1 MKRLHLLL
9 VLVCLAIG
17 AWAQQITEQQAMDRA
32 LQFLNTNTAAKAR
45 GLDGKQLI
53 LKAAKVEA
61 KTIYAFNLE
70 GGGYVIASG
79 DERALP
85 VLGYSDSG
93 TIDWDRLPY
102 NMREWLKSY
111 DVAMATLDRP
121 KGFKH
126 VLPPQMK
133 SKTRATKAAIEP
145 LLKTH
150 WNQTEPYWN
159 KVPPY
164 DGAIPYYKDELSLT
178 GCAATAMAQV
188 MNYHQWPKAACQEI
202 PAYDIATEYEDEQ
215 KTWHIDGLPSTTFD
229 WDHMLDNYWVYNP
242 ETNQNELVGTEAEQD
257 AVATLMRYCGQA
269 VKMKYSPEGSGSI
282 MAYVSQ
288 ALVKYFGYDG
298 AGRCVGRLGY
308 TIKEW
313 ENLIYEELAAGRPV
327 AYGGQGDI
335 GGHAFVCDGYD
346 GNGLFH
352 FNWGWGGY
360 YDGYFSLSVLDPYI
374 GLDTETYYGN
384 GFCQLQNAVINVKP
398 APESTEPQ
406 KAIPTFI
413 FFNYSPVHV
422 IAPDTAVFQY
432 YFYDLEN
439 KTTAVDFALG
449 TCDDNGTLTPL
460 FKGDPDDNIAYE
472 YSINNA
478 INGHVVK
485 IDSTV
490 FEPGEMQMLYPMLKF
505 PEAIGDEWMLVGSKD
520 YRFYA
525 GRTAE
530 GDFFLYSTTDLYNL
544 EVTNVAFKKGN
555 GYIGVDSELEVT
567 FKNHGDTDFRQ
578 PVFINPLYFGNVKPE
593 DVTWDTP
600 YTQGNYTQSE
610 AYLQAGKE
618 AKASFSFSPEDVGTI
633 YLYFCTYDDIFLGDF
648 WLESEGIIG
657 IYDAYVANNSYL
669 EVENENNGEV
679 QLGHAVYHVN
689 FADIPGVTIP
699 AGKPLDAIYAYARI
713 CDYPRVSSTE
723 KALADEAYDY
733 LCGLP
738 EKAGDGSYQLAFDL
752 DYDIRRGGQYYV
764 RSYIN
769 VWLDETYTKQL
780 RSSYQNYDFV
790 VYDNPAIR
798 VEGDTIV
805 ASGEPLDVKIL
816 LHSGYPYDPAGYSGA
831 EKAQYTLYDVAGDG
845 TLTERSSETVTLTF
859 AQEDVGLAVVDTMTV
874 SGVLP
879 DGDYLLRVSSD
890 VFALGTRYIQISVG
904 STGIDRVISNA
915 PENKYFDL
923 QGRRLQGRPARK
935 GIYIRNNRKEVVR

>member
-17 AWAQQITEQQAMDRA
+17 GWAQQITEQQAMDRA
-32 LQFLNTNTAAKAR
+32 LQYLSTNKAAKAR
-45 GLDGKQLI
+45 GMDGKQLI
-53 LKAAKVEA
+53 LKAAKIEP

-79 DERALP
+79 DERAMP

-93 TIDWDRLPY
+93 TIDWERLPY

-111 DVAMATLDRP
+111 DEAMATLDRP
-121 KGFKH
+121 KGFRH
-126 VLPPQMK
+126 ARSPHMK

-150 WNQTEPYWN
+150 WYQTEPYWN

-164 DGAIPYYKDELSLT
+164 DGAIPYYKDELPLT

-188 MNYHQWPKAACQEI
+188 MNYHQWPKASPEI
-202 PAYDIATEYEDEQ
+202 PAYDLATEYEGEK

-242 ETNQNELVGTEAEQD
+242 ETKQNELVGTEAEQD

-269 VKMKYSPEGSGSI
+269 VKMYYSPEGSSS
-282 MAYVSQ
+282 YLDHVSQ
-288 ALVKYFGYDG
+288 ALVKYFGYDSV
-298 AGRCVGRLGY
+298 ARCVGRLGY
-308 TIKEW
+308 TIDEW
-313 ENLIYEELAAGRPV
+313 DDLIYGELAAGRPV
-327 AYGGQGDI
+327 PYGGQGDI

-352 FNWGWGGY
+352 INWGWGGV

-374 GLDTETYYGN
+374 DWDTEKYYGN
-384 GFCQLQNAVINVKP
+384 GFCVLQGACINVKP
-398 APESTEPQ
+398 APESAEPQ
-406 KAIPTFI
+406 KVIPTFY
-413 FFNYSPVHV
+413 FNNSAPVFV
-422 IAPDTAVFQY
+422 VAPDTAVFVFNFLY
-432 YFYDLEN
+432 LESEM
-439 KTTAVDFALG
+439 TAVDIALG

-460 FKGDPDDNIAYE
+460 FKGNPDDNIAVDVTT
-472 YSINNA
+472 SI
-478 INGHVVK
+478 HSVK
-485 IDSTV
+485 IDSTA
-490 FEPGEMQMLYPMLKF
+490 FEPGETQVLYPMLRF
-505 PEAIGDEWMLVGSKD
+505 PDAVGDEWMLVGSKD

-525 GRTAE
+525 GRNAE
-530 GDFFLYSTTDLYNL
+530 GDFFLYSTTDLIDL

-555 GYIGVDSELEVT
+555 GYLGVDSELEVT
-567 FKNHGDTDFRQ
+567 FKNHGDIDFRQ
-578 PVFINPLYFGNVKPE
+578 IIYMLPLYFGNVKPE
-593 DVTWDTP
+593 DVTWDMP
-600 YTQGNYTQSE
+600 YTEGDWMSTQ
-610 AYLQAGKE
+610 AYLRAGQE
-618 AKASFSFSPEDVGTI
+618 SMASFLFSPKDVGTI
-633 YLYFCTYDDIFLGDF
+633 YLYFCTYDDTFIDGIL
-648 WLESEGIIG
+648 LETDGIIG
-657 IYDAYVANNSYL
+657 LYDAYVANNSYL
-669 EVENENNGEV
+669 EVENESNGEV

-689 FADIPGVTIP
+689 FADIPEVTVP

-713 CDYPRVSSTE
+713 CDNARVSSTE
-723 KALADEAYDY
+723 KTLADEAYDY

-769 VWLDETYTKQL
+769 VWLDEAYTKQL

-790 VYDNPAIR
+790 VYDDPAIR

-831 EKAQYTLYDVAGDG
+831 EQAQYTLYDVAGDG
-845 TLTERSSETVTLTF
+845 TLTERHSETITLTF

-879 DGDYLLRVSSD
+879 DGEYLLRVSSD

-935 GIYIRNNRKEVVR
+935 GIYIRNHRKEVVR

>member
-1 MKRLHLLL
+1 MKQLQLLL

-17 AWAQQITEQQAMDRA
+17 AHAQQLTEQQAKNRA

-45 GLDGKQLI
+45 GMDGKHLN
-53 LKAAKVEA
+53 LKAAKIEP

-93 TIDWDRLPY
+93 TIDWDNIPE
-102 NMREWLKSY
+102 NMKAWLKSY
-111 DVAMATLDRP
+111 DEAMATLDRP
-121 KGFKH
+121 KGFRH
-126 VLPPQMK
+126 ALPPQMK
-133 SKTRATKAAIEP
+133 SETRATKAAIEP

-150 WNQTEPYWN
+150 WGQKEPYWN
-159 KVPPY
+159 QTPPY
-164 DGAIPYYKDELSLT
+164 DGAIPHYKDELSYT
-178 GCAATAMAQV
+178 GCLATAMAQV

-202 PAYDIATEYEDEQ
+202 PAYDLATEYEGEK

-229 WDHMLDNYWVYNP
+229 WGHMLDNYWVYNP
-242 ETNQNELVGTEAEQD
+242 EMSQYELVGTEAEQD

-269 VKMKYSPEGSGSI
+269 VKMYYSPEGSGACMEYTSH
-282 MAYVSQ
+282 

-298 AGRCVGRLGY
+298 SGRCVGRLGY
-308 TIKEW
+308 TIDEW
-313 ENLIYEELAAGRPV
+313 DDLIYQELAAGRPV
-327 AYGGQGDI
+327 PYGGQGDI
-335 GGHAFVCDGYD
+335 GSHAFVCDGYD

-352 FNWGWGGY
+352 MNWGWNG
-360 YDGYFSLSVLDPYI
+360 DWNGYFSLSVLDPYI
-374 GLDTETYYGN
+374 DLDTEIYNGT
-384 GFCQLQNAVINVKP
+384 GFCSIQRACINVKP
-398 APESTEPQ
+398 APESAELQ
-406 KAIPTFI
+406 KVIPSFY
-413 FFNYSPVHV
+413 FNNSAPVYV
-422 IAPDTAVFQY
+422 VAPDTAVFNFDY
-432 YFYDLEN
+432 YYLEN
-439 KTTAVDFALG
+439 ATTAVDIALG

-460 FKGDPDDNIAYE
+460 FKGNPDDNIAVE
-472 YSINNA
+472 GKSI
-478 INGHVVK
+478 IHSVK
-485 IDSTV
+485 IDSTA
-490 FEPGEMQMLYPMLKF
+490 FEPGETQVLYPMVRF
-505 PEAIGDEWMLVGSKD
+505 PEAIGDEWLLVGSKD

-525 GRTAE
+525 GRAAE
-530 GDFFLYSTTDLYNL
+530 GDFFLYSTMDLYNI

-555 GYIGVDSELEVT
+555 GYLGVDSELEVT
-567 FKNHGDTDFRQ
+567 FMNHGDTDFRQ
-578 PVFINPLYFGNVKPE
+578 QIYYIPLYYGNVKPE
-593 DVTWDTP
+593 DVTWDKP
-600 YTQGNYTQSE
+600 YTEGNWMDTQT
-610 AYLQAGKE
+610 YLRAGQE
-618 AKASFSFSPEDVGTI
+618 TKASLSFSPEDVGTI

-648 WLESEGIIG
+648 CLESEGIIG
-657 IYDAYVANNSYL
+657 LYDAYVANNSYL
-669 EVENENNGEV
+669 EVENESNGEV

-689 FADIPGVTIP
+689 FADIPEVTVP
-699 AGKPLDAIYAYARI
+699 AGKPLDAIFAYARI
-713 CDYPRVSSTE
+713 CDNARVSSTE

-752 DYDIRRGGQYYV
+752 DYDIRRGGRYYV

-769 VWLDETYTKQL
+769 VWLDEAYTKQL

-790 VYDNPAIR
+790 VYDDPAIR

-816 LHSGYPYDPAGYSGA
+816 LHSGYPYNPAGYSGA
-831 EKAQYTLYDVAGDG
+831 EQAQYTLFDVAGDG
-845 TLTERSSETVTLTF
+845 TLTERSSETITLTF

-890 VFALGTRYIQISVG
+890 VIALGTRYIQISVG

-915 PENKYFDL
+915 TENRYFDL
-923 QGRRLQGRPARK
+923 QGRRLQSRPAKK
-935 GIYIRNNRKEVVR
+935 GLYIRNNRKVIVK

>member
-1 MKRLHLLL
+1 MKRLQLLL

-17 AWAQQITEQQAMDRA
+17 AWAQQISEQQAMDRA
-32 LQFLNTNTAAKAR
+32 LQFLSTSTAAKAR
-45 GLDGKQLI
+45 GLDGKELN
-53 LKAAKVEA
+53 LKAAKIEP

-93 TIDWDRLPY
+93 TIDWERLPY

-121 KGFKH
+121 KGFRH
-126 VLPPQMK
+126 ASPTQMK
-133 SKTRATKAAIEP
+133 SETRATKAAIEP
-145 LLKTH
+145 LLKTL
-150 WNQTEPYWN
+150 WYQTEPYWN
-159 KVPPY
+159 QTPPY
-164 DGAIPYYKDELSLT
+164 DGANPYYKDELTYT
-178 GCAATAMAQV
+178 GCVATAMAQV
-188 MNYHQWPKAACQEI
+188 MNYYQWPKAACKEI
-202 PAYDIATEYEDEQ
+202 PAYDIVTEYEGEQ
-215 KTWHIDGLPSTTFD
+215 KIWHIDGLPSTTFD

-242 ETNQNELVGTEAEQD
+242 ETKQDELVGTEAEQD

-269 VKMKYSPEGSGSI
+269 VKMEYSPEGSGSNTQ
-282 MAYVSQ
+282 YVSQ

-298 AGRCVGRLGY
+298 AARAVGRLGY

-327 AYGGQGDI
+327 AYDGHGYI

-352 FNWGWGGY
+352 INWGWGEGY
-360 YDGYFSLSVLDPYI
+360 NGYFSLSVLDPYI
-374 GLDTETYYGN
+374 DLDTETYYGT
-384 GFCQLQNAVINVKP
+384 GFCQSQSACINVKP
-398 APESTEPQ
+398 AAESAEVQ
-406 KAIPTFI
+406 KAIPTFYLSDS
-413 FFNYSPVHV
+413 FY
-422 IAPDTAVFQY
+422 APIYVEESDTAVIMLGF
-432 YFYDLEN
+432 FDIESD
-439 KTTAVDFALG
+439 TAVVDVALG

-460 FKGDPDDNIAYE
+460 HMGDPNASIV
-472 YSINNA
+472 YSPCVNPLF
-478 INGHVVK
+478 VK
-485 IDSTV
+485 IDSTA
-490 FEPGEMQMLYPMLKF
+490 FEPGETQVLYPMVRF
-505 PEAIGDEWMLVGSKD
+505 PEAIGDEWMLIGSKD
-520 YRFYA
+520 YRFYT

-530 GDFFLYSTTDLYNL
+530 GDFFLYSTTDLYDL
-544 EVTNVAFKKGN
+544 EVTNVAFKKGS

-578 PVFINPLYFGNVKPE
+578 LIFMLPCYFGNVKPE
-593 DVTWDTP
+593 DVTWDMP
-600 YTQGNYTQSE
+600 FTQGDWMTTE
-610 AYLQAGKE
+610 AYLRAGKE
-618 AKASFSFSPEDVGTI
+618 AKASFLFSPKDVGLI
-633 YLYFCTYDDIFLGDF
+633 YLYFCTYDGTFLGDF

-689 FADIPGVTIP
+689 FADIPEVTVP
-699 AGKPLDAIYAYARI
+699 AGKPLDGIYAYARI

-723 KALADEAYDY
+723 KALEDEAYDY

-752 DYDIRRGGQYYV
+752 DYDIRRGGRYYM

-769 VWLDETYTKQL
+769 VCLDEAQSKQL
-780 RSSYQNYDFV
+780 QSCFQNYDFV

-831 EKAQYTLYDVAGDG
+831 EQAQYTLYGLDDNNW
-845 TLTERSSETVTLTF
+845 LTELRSETVALTF
-859 AQEDVGLAVVDTMTV
+859 AQGNPAMAEVDTMTV
-874 SGVLP
+874 TGVLP

-890 VFALGTRYIQISVG
+890 VSILGTRDIQITVG
-904 STGIDRVISNA
+904 TTGIKDVISDA
-915 PENKYFDL
+915 PENRYFDL

-935 GIYIRNNRKEVVR
+935 GIYIRNNRKEVVK